1 MVIIETDL
9 FVLALSL
16 RSASKVTSA
25 YVMGVSHVN
34 AERIGPYLDLNHY
47 LDNSDK
53 EIYFL
58 IRNPYDRFISG
69 LQRDL
74 LMEGKTLEE
83 VHEHRK
89 NNWYHGQP
97 ILQHIKDKDYKI
109 IPYNDLSNY
118 LDSENDER
126 FLDNFKS
133 HHQESVTEYAKTV
146 DLQAEFDAYDYIMNN
161 KQILSPSH
169 FKDMVSKSKSV
180 NFIGDRVNKE
190 PLWGM

>member
-16 RSASKVTSA
+16 RSASKVTST

-74 LMEGKTLEE
+74 LVEGKTIEE
-83 VHEHRK
+83 LHEYRK
-89 NNWYHGQP
+89 DNWYHGCP
-97 ILQHIKDKDYKI
+97 ILQYIHDKEYKI
-109 IPYNDLSNY
+109 IPYDSLSTY
-118 LDSENDER
+118 IDADNDEK
-126 FLDNFKS
+126 FLKNFKNT
-133 HHQESVTEYAKTV
+133 HQESVIEYAKTV

-169 FKDMVSKSKSV
+169 FKDMVSKSKLV
-180 NFIGDRVNKE
+180 NFTGVGDMVF
-190 PLWGM
+190 W